1 MAESSGRGKG
11 NFSGGKGQSRGEQ
24 RSERRHFHWLEFPSR

>member
-11 NFSGGKGQSRGEQ
+11 NFSGGKGQSRGQQ
-24 RSERRHFHWLEFPSR
+24 RSERRHFQWLEFPSR